1 MPWKETCAMEE
12 RAAFLR
18 AWLSGDFT
26 MSELCRRFEVSRPT
40 GYKWAY
46 RGKAEGLPGLVE
58 RSRAPHGH
66 PNAVAASQ
74 VAAIV
79 ALKRRYPKWG
89 PVVLHDWLG
98 REQPQQRW
106 PAISTIG
113 EVLKRHGLVV
123 ARRPRRPHVPPHTQ
137 PFAQVRG
144 PNDVWSADFK
154 GQFWLGDGRRCYPL
168 TISDNYSRYLLCCQ
182 GLYHPEGKPTQ
193 ALMAAVFREYGLP
206 HTLRTDNGTP
216 FASIALG
223 GLSPLAV
230 WLLKLDVLPE
240 RIEPGKPQQNGR
252 HERMHRTLKAHTAA
266 PPKGSLSAQQRAFN
280 AFRREYNQERPHR
293 SLGAGQRP
301 ADLYRPSR
309 RSFPERL
316 AEVHYPDDY
325 AVRKVRQEGH
335 MKWCGHEVFVSK
347 ALADQV
353 VGLKPLEHDRWELY
367 FARMPLGILDAR
379 THKILRPGKINV

>member
-18 AWLSGDFT
+18 AWWSGDFT
-26 MSELCRRFEVSRPT
+26 MSELCRRFGVSRPT
-40 GYKWAY
+40 GYKWVY
-46 RGKAEGLPGLVE
+46 RGEAEGLPGLAD
-58 RSRAPHGH
+58 RSRAPHSH
-66 PNAVAASQ
+66 PNGVAASQ
-74 VAAIV
+74 MAAIL

-89 PVVLHDWLG
+89 PVALHDWLG

-106 PAISTIG
+106 PAVSTIG
-113 EVLKRHGLVV
+113 AVLKRHGLVE
-123 ARRPRRPHVPPHTQ
+123 ARRRRRPHVPPHTQ
-137 PFAQVRG
+137 PFAQVRQ

-182 GLYHPEGKPTQ
+182 VLHHPEGKPTR
-193 ALMAAVFREYGLP
+193 ALFTAAFREYGLP
-206 HTLRTDNGTP
+206 QAVRTDNGAP

-230 WLLKLDVLPE
+230 WLLQLDVLPE
-240 RIEPGKPQQNGR
+240 RIEPGRPQQNGR
-252 HERMHRTLKAHTAA
+252 HERMHRTLKAHTAT

-280 AFRREYNQERPHR
+280 TFRREYNKERPHR

-301 ADLYRPSR
+301 ADLYRASR

-316 AEVHYPDDY
+316 PEVHYPDGY

-347 ALADQV
+347 TLADQV

-367 FARMPLGILDAR
+367 FARLPLGILDAR
-379 THKILRPGKINV
+379 THKILRPGKLDV